1 MDVHSYVDGFIRRKR
16 IRLKACEERRERALA
31 AAKEA
36 AAFLADAGA
45 TRVILFGSLA
55 RESGFGQHSDIDLA
69 VEGISWSEYWSVWA
83 AVDSLTDFA
92 VDIVVL
98 EDANP
103 TLKER
108 IRDEGVT
115 LYDDGRHSPA
125 AHLEGSNRK

>member
-1 MDVHSYVDGFIRRKR
+1 MDVRSYVDGFIRRER
-16 IRLKACEERRERALA
+16 IRLNACDERRERARA

-36 AAFLADAGA
+36 AGYLAYAGA

-69 VEGISWSEYWSVWA
+69 VEGISWSEYWSIWA
-83 AVDSLTDFA
+83 AVDGLTDFA

-103 TLKER
+103 ALKER
-108 IRDEGVT
+108 ISNEGVL
-115 LYDDGRHSPA
+115 LYELGKQQPA
-125 AHLEGSNRK
+125 APVEGPNHK